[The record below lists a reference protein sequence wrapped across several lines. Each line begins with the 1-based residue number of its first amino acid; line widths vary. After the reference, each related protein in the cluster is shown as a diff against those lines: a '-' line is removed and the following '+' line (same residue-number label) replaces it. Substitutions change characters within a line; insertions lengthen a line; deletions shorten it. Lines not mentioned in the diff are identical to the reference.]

1 MNEQKL
7 KLILK
12 QLTTLANLQ
21 AEKNKTQDILISN
34 LNLQIKLIINK
45 QTQQQEELNE
55 LTKLNLT
62 NIRQLN
68 RMSARIT

>member
-21 AEKNKTQDILISN
+21 AEKNKNIDKK
-34 LNLQIKLIINK
+34 IKLLH
-45 QTQQQEELNE
+45 EMCVVLNE
-55 LTKLNLT
+55 QSKVLAKAIIRLESENLTK
-62 NIRQLN
+62 
-68 RMSARIT
+68 SERIT